1 MKPILLTIKGLHSF
15 REEQTIDFAGLSGA
29 GVFGIFGPTG
39 SGKSSILDAMTL
51 ALYGKV
57 ERAANNTHGILNHA
71 EDQLAVS
78 FTFALQSGHR
88 VSYKVERVFKRTDET
103 KVKTALC
110 RLIEIKDE
118 QTVLADKANEVN
130 KKVEELLGLTI
141 DDFTRAVVLP
151 QGKFAEFLSLKG
163 AERRHMLQRLFNL
176 EQYGDRLV
184 KKLRRRAQ
192 EAAAKKNEMLA
203 EQSGLGDAG
212 EDALKQAEQQFHEAN
227 ERLEEAEKKR
237 VRAKERF
244 ENHQEI
250 WNLQTERDEYERR
263 EKKLEERR
271 PYITDLTERLKE
283 AETALALEPYADRYT
298 EAARRKQRAE
308 QEHELAKRKSE
319 AETVSFTRQNEAYE
333 AWRAHKAEQE
343 PKLVKEEEL
352 YQRLSAI
359 EQKLLEAK
367 KEAEKTNAEHSKKEE
382 EYEAASKQL
391 AGVKDRLT
399 RGQNRQNELKEE
411 LKAVQVTADERKKCQ
426 TAAQL
431 AAGFQQT
438 QEQITKERA
447 NLTTQLKNVEKL
459 NGESESLTAKAKT
472 EEEDIT
478 RAYQTLQT
486 VYHMVCET
494 ERSLK
499 AAAERADKT
508 QADLRRR
515 SEEARTA
522 ALTKE
527 LSEKLIEGKP
537 CPVCGSTQ
545 HDRPRSAHETFSPDT
560 AVQEQLQQV
569 EALLSEAAA
578 LSQEVLT
585 AKVALEEQSGRFTEE
600 CPFLQS
606 ARVPELEAASSIS
619 GRPLDEA
626 FSAVRLEWKQMK
638 QDMLSV
644 KEKVTRLI
652 SAHQQTVK
660 QAEQLA
666 ERIRYE
672 EKEAGRLRHSLE
684 ELESLSESRLNQY
697 LSESRLNQYNEVC
710 GDIPPNRIDAWQ
722 ASIDEKDRQAE
733 ECEKRIETSI
743 AFLKEHEEEKERLQE
758 MKHRLERERLEL
770 HYASERLQQVID
782 GYEQELGTAAEET
795 SISAKLEAVRQEL
808 QLLKSK
814 EQSLFDAL
822 KQAQQSLNDAKG
834 RESGSLMSL
843 RDAET
848 SLEKAQ
854 NDWRVRSKDTGFA
867 EPDQVKK
874 SLLPQ
879 GRAEEMKKEIDEF
892 LDTSK
897 QLSANI
903 SRVTDKL
910 AERRISEEEW
920 TASVSLLKQA
930 EAESGA
936 AMEEKGA
943 QAKAFAV
950 MQKQHKRFKEIE
962 VELKSWQTQ
971 IDRLDKLQSVC
982 KGNTF
987 VEFLAEEQLESVARD
1002 ASARLGALTRQR
1014 YAILVDSEGGF
1025 VMRDDANGG
1034 VKRPV
1039 SSLSGG
1045 ETFLT
1050 SLSLALALSAQIQLR
1065 GQYPLQFF
1073 FLDEGFGTLDQGLL
1087 DTVVTA
1093 LEKLQSDNLSVGVIS
1108 HVQELR
1114 ARLPKK
1120 LIVHPSEPGGK
1131 GTRVTLEIM

>member
-227 ERLEEAEKKR
+227 ERLEAAEKKR

-283 AETALALEPYADRYT
+283 AETALALEPYADRCT
-298 EAARRKQRAE
+298 EAVRRKQRAE

-391 AGVKDRLT
+391 AAVKDRLT

-499 AAAERADKT
+499 AAAERAEKT

-560 AVQEQLQQV
+560 AVQEHLQQV

-578 LSQEVLT
+578 LSEEVLT

-638 QDMLSV
+638 KDMLSV

-672 EKEAGRLRHSLE
+672 EKEADRLRHSLE
-684 ELESLSESRLNQY
+684 ELES

-843 RDAET
+843 RDAEA

-854 NDWRVRSKDTGFA
+854 NDWRVRSQDTGFT

-943 QAKAFAV
+943 QAKAYAV

-962 VELKSWQTQ
+962 AELKNWQTQ

>member
-39 SGKSSILDAMTL
+39 SGKSSILDAITL

-227 ERLEEAEKKR
+227 ERLEAAEKKR

-283 AETALALEPYADRYT
+283 AETALALEPYADRCT
-298 EAARRKQRAE
+298 EAVRRKQRAE

-391 AGVKDRLT
+391 AAVKDRLT

-499 AAAERADKT
+499 AAAERAEKT

-560 AVQEQLQQV
+560 AVQEHLQQV

-672 EKEAGRLRHSLE
+672 EKEADRLRHSLE
-684 ELESLSESRLNQY
+684 ELES

-795 SISAKLEAVRQEL
+795 SVSAKLEAVRQEL

-843 RDAET
+843 RDAEA

-854 NDWRVRSKDTGFA
+854 NDWRVRSQDTGFT

-943 QAKAFAV
+943 QAKAYAV

-962 VELKSWQTQ
+962 AELKNWQTQ

>member
-227 ERLEEAEKKR
+227 ERLEAAEKKR

-298 EAARRKQRAE
+298 EAVRRKQRAE

-672 EKEAGRLRHSLE
+672 EKEAARLRHSLE
-684 ELESLSESRLNQY
+684 ELES

-854 NDWRVRSKDTGFA
+854 NDWRVRSKDTGFT

-910 AERRISEEEW
+910 ADRRISEEEW

-962 VELKSWQTQ
+962 AELKSWQTQ

>member
-227 ERLEEAEKKR
+227 ERLEAAEKKR

-283 AETALALEPYADRYT
+283 AETALALEPYADRCT
-298 EAARRKQRAE
+298 EAVRRKQRAE

-391 AGVKDRLT
+391 AAVKDRLT

-499 AAAERADKT
+499 AAAERAEKT

-560 AVQEQLQQV
+560 AVQEHLQQV

-672 EKEAGRLRHSLE
+672 EKEADRLRHSLE
-684 ELESLSESRLNQY
+684 ELES

-795 SISAKLEAVRQEL
+795 SVSAKLEAVRQEL

-843 RDAET
+843 RDAEA

-854 NDWRVRSKDTGFA
+854 NDWRVRSQDTGFT

-943 QAKAFAV
+943 QAKAYAV

-962 VELKSWQTQ
+962 AELKNWQTQ

>member
-15 REEQTIDFAGLSGA
+15 REEQTVDFAGLSGA

-227 ERLEEAEKKR
+227 ERLEAAEKKR

-283 AETALALEPYADRYT
+283 AETALALEPYADRCT
-298 EAARRKQRAE
+298 EAVRRKQRAE

-352 YQRLSAI
+352 YQRLSVI

-391 AGVKDRLT
+391 AAVKDRLT

-499 AAAERADKT
+499 AAAERAEKT

-560 AVQEQLQQV
+560 AVQEHLQQV

-672 EKEAGRLRHSLE
+672 EKEADRLRHSLE
-684 ELESLSESRLNQY
+684 ELES

-843 RDAET
+843 RDAEA

-854 NDWRVRSKDTGFA
+854 NDWRVRSKGTGFT

-962 VELKSWQTQ
+962 AELKSWQTQ

>member
-244 ENHQEI
+244 ESHQEI

-298 EAARRKQRAE
+298 EAVRRKQRAE

-399 RGQNRQNELKEE
+399 RGKNRQNELKEE
-411 LKAVQVTADERKKCQ
+411 LKAVQVTANERKKCQ

-447 NLTTQLKNVEKL
+447 NLTTQLKNMEKL

-478 RAYQTLQT
+478 HAYQTLQT

-569 EALLSEAAA
+569 EALLSKAAA

-606 ARVPELEAASSIS
+606 ARVPELEAAFSIS

-672 EKEAGRLRHSLE
+672 EKEADRLRHSLE
-684 ELESLSESRLNQY
+684 ELES

-822 KQAQQSLNDAKG
+822 KRAQQSLNDAKG

-854 NDWRVRSKDTGFA
+854 NDWRVRSKDTGFT

-910 AERRISEEEW
+910 ADRRISEEEW

-943 QAKAFAV
+943 QAKAYAV

-962 VELKSWQTQ
+962 AELKSWQTQ

>member
-298 EAARRKQRAE
+298 EAVRRKQHAE
-308 QEHELAKRKSE
+308 REHELAKRKSE

-447 NLTTQLKNVEKL
+447 NLTTQLKNMEKL

-697 LSESRLNQYNEVC
+697 NEVC

-867 EPDQVKK
+867 DPDQVKK

-962 VELKSWQTQ
+962 AELKSWQTQ

>member
-227 ERLEEAEKKR
+227 ERLEAAEKKR

-283 AETALALEPYADRYT
+283 AETALALEPYADRCT
-298 EAARRKQRAE
+298 EAVRRKQRAE

-391 AGVKDRLT
+391 AAVKDRLT

-486 VYHMVCET
+486 VYHMICET

-499 AAAERADKT
+499 AAAERAEKT

-560 AVQEQLQQV
+560 AVQEHLQQV

-672 EKEAGRLRHSLE
+672 EKEADRLRHSLE

-697 LSESRLNQYNEVC
+697 NEVC
-710 GDIPPNRIDAWQ
+710 GHIPPNRIDAWQ

-822 KQAQQSLNDAKG
+822 KQAQQSLNGAKG

-843 RDAET
+843 RDAEA

-854 NDWRVRSKDTGFA
+854 NDWRVRSQDTGFT

-962 VELKSWQTQ
+962 AELKSWQTQ

>member
-227 ERLEEAEKKR
+227 ERLEAAEKKR

-283 AETALALEPYADRYT
+283 AETALALEPYADRCT
-298 EAARRKQRAE
+298 EAVRRKQRAE

-391 AGVKDRLT
+391 AAVKDRLT

-499 AAAERADKT
+499 AAAERAEKT

-560 AVQEQLQQV
+560 AVQEHLQQV

-672 EKEAGRLRHSLE
+672 EKEADRLRHSLE
-684 ELESLSESRLNQY
+684 ELES

-843 RDAET
+843 RDAEA

-854 NDWRVRSKDTGFA
+854 NDWRVRSKETGFT

-943 QAKAFAV
+943 QAKAYAV

-962 VELKSWQTQ
+962 AELKSWQTQ

>member
-227 ERLEEAEKKR
+227 ERLEAAEKKR

-298 EAARRKQRAE
+298 EAVRRQQRAE

-478 RAYQTLQT
+478 HAYQTLQT

-672 EKEAGRLRHSLE
+672 EKEVGRLRHSLE
-684 ELESLSESRLNQY
+684 ELES

-930 EAESGA
+930 EAELGA

-962 VELKSWQTQ
+962 AELKSWQTQ

>member
-244 ENHQEI
+244 ESHQEI

-298 EAARRKQRAE
+298 EAVRRKQRAE

-399 RGQNRQNELKEE
+399 RGKNRQNELKEE

-478 RAYQTLQT
+478 HAYQTLQT

-672 EKEAGRLRHSLE
+672 EKEADRLRHSLE
-684 ELESLSESRLNQY
+684 ELES

-822 KQAQQSLNDAKG
+822 KRAQQSLNDAKG

-854 NDWRVRSKDTGFA
+854 NDWRLRSKDTGFT

-910 AERRISEEEW
+910 ADRRISEEEW

-943 QAKAFAV
+943 QAKAYAV

-962 VELKSWQTQ
+962 AELKSWQTQ

>member
-283 AETALALEPYADRYT
+283 AETALALEPYADRCT
-298 EAARRKQRAE
+298 EAVRRKQRAE

-391 AGVKDRLT
+391 AAVKDRLT

-447 NLTTQLKNVEKL
+447 NLTTQLKNMEKL

-508 QADLRRR
+508 QADLLRR

-652 SAHQQTVK
+652 SAHQQTVR

-697 LSESRLNQYNEVC
+697 NEVC
-710 GDIPPNRIDAWQ
+710 GDIPQNRIDAWQ

-854 NDWRVRSKDTGFA
+854 NDWRVRSKDTGFT

-962 VELKSWQTQ
+962 AELKSWQTQ

>member
-244 ENHQEI
+244 ESHQEI

-298 EAARRKQRAE
+298 EAVRRKQRAE

-399 RGQNRQNELKEE
+399 RGKKRQNELKEE

-447 NLTTQLKNVEKL
+447 NLTMQLKNVEKL

-478 RAYQTLQT
+478 HAYQTLQT

-606 ARVPELEAASSIS
+606 ARVPELEAAFSIS

-672 EKEAGRLRHSLE
+672 EKEADRLRHSLE
-684 ELESLSESRLNQY
+684 ELES

-822 KQAQQSLNDAKG
+822 KRAQQSLNDAKG

-854 NDWRVRSKDTGFA
+854 NDWRVRSKDTGFT

-910 AERRISEEEW
+910 ADRRISEEEW

-943 QAKAFAV
+943 QAKAYAV

-962 VELKSWQTQ
+962 AELKSWQTQ

>member
-227 ERLEEAEKKR
+227 ERLEAAEKKR

-283 AETALALEPYADRYT
+283 AETALALEPYADRCT
-298 EAARRKQRAE
+298 EAVRRKQRAE

-391 AGVKDRLT
+391 AAVKDRLT

-447 NLTTQLKNVEKL
+447 NLITQLKNVEKL

-499 AAAERADKT
+499 AAAERAEKT

-560 AVQEQLQQV
+560 AVQEHLQQV

-697 LSESRLNQYNEVC
+697 SEVC

-843 RDAET
+843 RDAEA

-854 NDWRVRSKDTGFA
+854 NDWRVRSKGTRFT

-943 QAKAFAV
+943 QAKAYAV

-962 VELKSWQTQ
+962 AELKSWQTQ

>member
-227 ERLEEAEKKR
+227 ERLEAAEKKR

-283 AETALALEPYADRYT
+283 AETALALEPYADRCT
-298 EAARRKQRAE
+298 EAVRRKQRAE

-391 AGVKDRLT
+391 AAVKDRLT

-472 EEEDIT
+472 EEEAIT

-499 AAAERADKT
+499 AAAERAEKT

-560 AVQEQLQQV
+560 AVQEHLQQV

-600 CPFLQS
+600 CPFLQN

-672 EKEAGRLRHSLE
+672 EKEADRLRHSLE
-684 ELESLSESRLNQY
+684 ELES

-843 RDAET
+843 RDAEA

-854 NDWRVRSKDTGFA
+854 NDWRVRSQDTGFT

-879 GRAEEMKKEIDEF
+879 ERAEEMKKEIDEF

-962 VELKSWQTQ
+962 AELKNWQTQ

>member
-227 ERLEEAEKKR
+227 ARLEAAEKKR

-298 EAARRKQRAE
+298 EAVRRKQRAE

-411 LKAVQVTADERKKCQ
+411 LKTVQVTADERKKCQ

-447 NLTTQLKNVEKL
+447 NLTTQLKSVEKL

-672 EKEAGRLRHSLE
+672 EKEADRLRHSLE
-684 ELESLSESRLNQY
+684 ELES

-710 GDIPPNRIDAWQ
+710 GDIPPNRIDSWQ

-854 NDWRVRSKDTGFA
+854 NDWRVRSKDTGFT

-910 AERRISEEEW
+910 ADRRISEEEW

-962 VELKSWQTQ
+962 AELKSWQTQ

>member
-71 EDQLAVS
+71 EEQLAVS

-298 EAARRKQRAE
+298 EAVRRKQRAE
-308 QEHELAKRKSE
+308 REHELAKRKSE

-697 LSESRLNQYNEVC
+697 NEVC

-867 EPDQVKK
+867 DPDQVKK

-962 VELKSWQTQ
+962 AELKSWQTQ

>member
-227 ERLEEAEKKR
+227 ERLEAAEKKR

-271 PYITDLTERLKE
+271 PYITELTERLKE

-298 EAARRKQRAE
+298 EAVRRKQRAE

-391 AGVKDRLT
+391 AAVKDRLT

-478 RAYQTLQT
+478 HAYQTLQT

-672 EKEAGRLRHSLE
+672 EKEADRLRHSLE
-684 ELESLSESRLNQY
+684 ELES

-822 KQAQQSLNDAKG
+822 KRAQQSLNDAKG

-854 NDWRVRSKDTGFA
+854 NDWRVRSKDTGFT

-910 AERRISEEEW
+910 ADRRISEEEW

-962 VELKSWQTQ
+962 AELKSWQTQ

>member
-71 EDQLAVS
+71 EEQLAVS

-298 EAARRKQRAE
+298 EAVRRKQRAE

-447 NLTTQLKNVEKL
+447 NLKTQLKNVEKL

-697 LSESRLNQYNEVC
+697 NEVC

-867 EPDQVKK
+867 DPDQVKK

-962 VELKSWQTQ
+962 AELKSWQTQ

>member
-227 ERLEEAEKKR
+227 ERLEAAEKKR

-298 EAARRKQRAE
+298 EAVRRKQRAE

-333 AWRAHKAEQE
+333 AWRAHKAERE

-391 AGVKDRLT
+391 AAVKDRLT

-447 NLTTQLKNVEKL
+447 NLTTQLKNMEKL

-652 SAHQQTVK
+652 SAHQQTVR

-672 EKEAGRLRHSLE
+672 EKEADRLRHSLE
-684 ELESLSESRLNQY
+684 ELES

-854 NDWRVRSKDTGFA
+854 NDWRVRSKDTGFTD
-867 EPDQVKK
+867 PDQVKK

-962 VELKSWQTQ
+962 AELKSWQTQ

>member
-227 ERLEEAEKKR
+227 ERLEAAEKKR

-298 EAARRKQRAE
+298 EAVRRKQRAE

-333 AWRAHKAEQE
+333 AWRAHKAERE

-391 AGVKDRLT
+391 AAVKDRLT

-447 NLTTQLKNVEKL
+447 NLTTQLKNMEKL

-545 HDRPRSAHETFSPDT
+545 HDRPRSAHEIFSPDT

-652 SAHQQTVK
+652 SAHQQTVR

-672 EKEAGRLRHSLE
+672 EKEADRLRHSLE
-684 ELESLSESRLNQY
+684 ELEL

-854 NDWRVRSKDTGFA
+854 NDWRVRSKDTGFT

-910 AERRISEEEW
+910 ADRRISEEEW

-962 VELKSWQTQ
+962 AELKSWQTQ

>member
-227 ERLEEAEKKR
+227 ERLEAAEKKR

-283 AETALALEPYADRYT
+283 AETALALEPYADRCT
-298 EAARRKQRAE
+298 EAVRRKQRAE

-391 AGVKDRLT
+391 AAVKDRLT

-499 AAAERADKT
+499 AAAERAEKT

-560 AVQEQLQQV
+560 AVQEHLQQV

-684 ELESLSESRLNQY
+684 ELES

-843 RDAET
+843 RDAEA

-854 NDWRVRSKDTGFA
+854 NDWRVRSKGTGFT

-943 QAKAFAV
+943 QAKAYAV
-950 MQKQHKRFKEIE
+950 MQKQHKRFKELE
-962 VELKSWQTQ
+962 AELKSWQTQ

>member
-244 ENHQEI
+244 ESHQEI

-298 EAARRKQRAE
+298 EAVRRKQRAE

-399 RGQNRQNELKEE
+399 RGKKRQNELKEE

-478 RAYQTLQT
+478 HAYQTLQT

-569 EALLSEAAA
+569 EALLSKAAA

-606 ARVPELEAASSIS
+606 ARVPELEAAFSIS

-672 EKEAGRLRHSLE
+672 EKEADRLRHSLE
-684 ELESLSESRLNQY
+684 ELES

-822 KQAQQSLNDAKG
+822 KRAQQSLNDAKG

-854 NDWRVRSKDTGFA
+854 NDWRVRSKDTGFT

-910 AERRISEEEW
+910 AGRRISEEEW

-943 QAKAFAV
+943 QAKAYAV

-962 VELKSWQTQ
+962 AELKSWQTQ

>member
-71 EDQLAVS
+71 EEQLAVS

-298 EAARRKQRAE
+298 EAVRRKQRAE

-478 RAYQTLQT
+478 HAYQTLQT

-672 EKEAGRLRHSLE
+672 EKEADRLRHSLE
-684 ELESLSESRLNQY
+684 ELES

-743 AFLKEHEEEKERLQE
+743 AFLKEHEEEKEHLQE

-867 EPDQVKK
+867 DPDQVKK

-962 VELKSWQTQ
+962 AELKSWQTQ

>member
-1 MKPILLTIKGLHSF
+1 MRPILLTIKGLHSF

-227 ERLEEAEKKR
+227 ERLEAAEKKR

-283 AETALALEPYADRYT
+283 AETALALEPYADRCT
-298 EAARRKQRAE
+298 EAVRRKQRAE

-391 AGVKDRLT
+391 AAVKDRLT

-499 AAAERADKT
+499 AAAERAEKT

-560 AVQEQLQQV
+560 AVQEHLQQV

-684 ELESLSESRLNQY
+684 ELES

-843 RDAET
+843 RDAEA

-854 NDWRVRSKDTGFA
+854 NDWRVRSKDTGFT

-920 TASVSLLKQA
+920 TASVSLLKHA

-943 QAKAFAV
+943 QAKAYAV

-962 VELKSWQTQ
+962 AELKSWQTQ

>member
-227 ERLEEAEKKR
+227 ERLEAAEKKR

-298 EAARRKQRAE
+298 EAVRRKQRTE

-391 AGVKDRLT
+391 AAVKDRLT

-447 NLTTQLKNVEKL
+447 NLTTQLKNMEKL

-499 AAAERADKT
+499 AAAERAEKT

-560 AVQEQLQQV
+560 AVQEHLQQV

-672 EKEAGRLRHSLE
+672 EKEADRLRHSLE
-684 ELESLSESRLNQY
+684 ELES

-795 SISAKLEAVRQEL
+795 SVSAKLEAVRQEL

-814 EQSLFDAL
+814 EQSLFDSL

-843 RDAET
+843 RDAEA

-854 NDWRVRSKDTGFA
+854 NDWRVRSQDTGFT

-962 VELKSWQTQ
+962 AELKSWQTQ

>member
-227 ERLEEAEKKR
+227 ERLEAAEKKR

-283 AETALALEPYADRYT
+283 AETALALEPYADRCT
-298 EAARRKQRAE
+298 EAVRRKQRAE

-333 AWRAHKAEQE
+333 AWRAHKAERE

-391 AGVKDRLT
+391 AAVKDRLT

-447 NLTTQLKNVEKL
+447 NLTTQLKNMEKL

-478 RAYQTLQT
+478 HAYQTLQT

-619 GRPLDEA
+619 GRPLDET

-652 SAHQQTVK
+652 SAHQQTVR

-672 EKEAGRLRHSLE
+672 EKEADRLRHSLE
-684 ELESLSESRLNQY
+684 ELEL

-854 NDWRVRSKDTGFA
+854 NDWRVRSKDTGFTD
-867 EPDQVKK
+867 PDQVKK

-962 VELKSWQTQ
+962 AELKSWQTQ

>member
-244 ENHQEI
+244 ESHQEI

-298 EAARRKQRAE
+298 EAVRRKQRAE

-399 RGQNRQNELKEE
+399 RGKKRQNELKEE

-478 RAYQTLQT
+478 HAYQTLQT

-606 ARVPELEAASSIS
+606 ARVPELEAAFSIS

-672 EKEAGRLRHSLE
+672 EKEADRLRHSLE
-684 ELESLSESRLNQY
+684 ELES

-822 KQAQQSLNDAKG
+822 KRAQQSLNDAKG

-854 NDWRVRSKDTGFA
+854 NDWRVRSKDTGFT

-910 AERRISEEEW
+910 ADRRISEEEW

-962 VELKSWQTQ
+962 AELKSWQTQ

>member
-15 REEQTIDFAGLSGA
+15 REEQTIDFDGLSGA

-110 RLIEIKDE
+110 RLIEIKEE

-212 EDALKQAEQQFHEAN
+212 EDALKLAEQQFHEAN
-227 ERLEEAEKKR
+227 ERLEAAEKKR
-237 VRAKERF
+237 VQAKERF

-250 WNLQTERDEYERR
+250 WNLQTERDEYEARQ
-263 EKKLEERR
+263 EKLEEKR
-271 PYITDLTERLKE
+271 PYITDLTDRLKE

-298 EAARRKQRAE
+298 EAVRRKERAE
-308 QEHELAKRKSE
+308 QEHELAKRKLE
-319 AETVSFTRQNEAYE
+319 AETASFTRQNEAYE
-333 AWRAHKAEQE
+333 AWRIHKAEQE

-367 KEAEKTNAEHSKKEE
+367 KEAEKTKAEHSKKEE

-391 AGVKDRLT
+391 TAVKDRLT

-411 LKAVQVTADERKKCQ
+411 LKAVQVTADERKRCQ

-438 QEQITKERA
+438 QEQITKERT
-447 NLTTQLKNVEKL
+447 NLTAQLKNMEKL
-459 NGESESLTAKAKT
+459 NGESEALSAKAKS

-508 QADLRRR
+508 QADLRKR

-545 HDRPRSAHETFSPDT
+545 HDRSRSAHETYSPDT
-560 AVQEQLQQV
+560 AVQERLQQV
-569 EALLSEAAA
+569 ETLLSEAAA

-600 CPFLQS
+600 CPFLQN

-652 SAHQQTVK
+652 STYQKTVK
-660 QAEQLA
+660 QAEQLG

-672 EKEAGRLRHSLE
+672 EKEADRLRHSLE

-697 LSESRLNQYNEVC
+697 NESC
-710 GDIPPNRIDAWQ
+710 GDIPLNRIDAWQ

-733 ECEKRIETSI
+733 EFEKRIETSI
-743 AFLKEHEEEKERLQE
+743 AFLKEHEDEKERLQE
-758 MKHRLERERLEL
+758 KKHQLERERLEL

-795 SISAKLEAVRQEL
+795 SISAKLDAVRQEL

-822 KQAQQSLNDAKG
+822 QQAQQSLNDAKG

-843 RDAET
+843 RDAE
-848 SLEKAQ
+848 SALEKAQ
-854 NDWRVRSKDTGFA
+854 NDWRGKSKDTGFA
-867 EPDQVKK
+867 EPYQVKK
-874 SLLPQ
+874 SLLPKE
-879 GRAEEMKKEIDEF
+879 RAEEMKREIDEF
-892 LDTSK
+892 LDGSK

-903 SRVTDKL
+903 RRVTDKL
-910 AERRISEEEW
+910 AGRRVTEEEW
-920 TASVSLLKQA
+920 TASVSLLEQA

-936 AMEEKGA
+936 AKEEKGA

-962 VELKSWQTQ
+962 AELKSWQTQ

-1131 GTRVTLEIM
+1131 GTRVTMEIM

>member
-163 AERRHMLQRLFNL
+163 SERRHMLQRLFNL

-298 EAARRKQRAE
+298 EAVRRKQHAE
-308 QEHELAKRKSE
+308 REHELAKRKSE

-600 CPFLQS
+600 CLFLQS

-684 ELESLSESRLNQY
+684 ELES

-867 EPDQVKK
+867 DPDQVKK

-962 VELKSWQTQ
+962 AELKSWQTQ

>member
-227 ERLEEAEKKR
+227 ERLEAAEKKR

-263 EKKLEERR
+263 EKMLEERR

-298 EAARRKQRAE
+298 EAVRRKQRAE

-391 AGVKDRLT
+391 AAVKDRLT

-447 NLTTQLKNVEKL
+447 NLTTQLKNMEKL

-499 AAAERADKT
+499 AAAERAEKT

-560 AVQEQLQQV
+560 AVQEHLQQV

-652 SAHQQTVK
+652 SAHQQTVR

-672 EKEAGRLRHSLE
+672 EKEADRLRHSLE
-684 ELESLSESRLNQY
+684 ELES

-814 EQSLFDAL
+814 EQSLFDSL

-854 NDWRVRSKDTGFA
+854 NDWRVRSKDTGFTD
-867 EPDQVKK
+867 PDQVKK

-962 VELKSWQTQ
+962 AELKSWQTQ

-1034 VKRPV
+1034 VKRLV

>member
-227 ERLEEAEKKR
+227 ARLEAAEKKR

-298 EAARRKQRAE
+298 EAVRRKQRAE

-438 QEQITKERA
+438 QEQIMKERA

-459 NGESESLTAKAKT
+459 NGESESLTTKAKI

-478 RAYQTLQT
+478 HAYQTLQT

-672 EKEAGRLRHSLE
+672 EKEADRLRHSLE
-684 ELESLSESRLNQY
+684 ELES

-822 KQAQQSLNDAKG
+822 KRAQQSLNDAKG

-854 NDWRVRSKDTGFA
+854 NDWRVRSKDTGFT

-910 AERRISEEEW
+910 ADRRISEEEW

-962 VELKSWQTQ
+962 AELKSWQTQ

>member
-227 ERLEEAEKKR
+227 ERLEAAEKKR

-283 AETALALEPYADRYT
+283 AETALALEPYADRCT
-298 EAARRKQRAE
+298 EAVRRKQRAE

-352 YQRLSAI
+352 YQRLSVI

-391 AGVKDRLT
+391 AAVKDRLT

-499 AAAERADKT
+499 AAAERAEKT

-560 AVQEQLQQV
+560 AVQEHLQQV

-672 EKEAGRLRHSLE
+672 EKEADRLRHSLE

-697 LSESRLNQYNEVC
+697 NEVC
-710 GDIPPNRIDAWQ
+710 GHIPPNRIDAWQ

-843 RDAET
+843 RDAEA

-854 NDWRVRSKDTGFA
+854 NDWRVRSKDTGFT

-962 VELKSWQTQ
+962 AELKSWQTQ

>member
-212 EDALKQAEQQFHEAN
+212 EDALKQAEQQLHEAN

-298 EAARRKQRAE
+298 EAVRRKQHAE
-308 QEHELAKRKSE
+308 REHELAKRKSE

-697 LSESRLNQYNEVC
+697 NEVC

-867 EPDQVKK
+867 DPDQVKK

-962 VELKSWQTQ
+962 AELKSWQTQ

>member
-298 EAARRKQRAE
+298 EAVRRKQRAE

-697 LSESRLNQYNEVC
+697 NEVC

-867 EPDQVKK
+867 DPDQVKK

-962 VELKSWQTQ
+962 AELKSWQTQ

>member
-227 ERLEEAEKKR
+227 ERLEAAEKKR

-283 AETALALEPYADRYT
+283 AETALALEPYADRCT
-298 EAARRKQRAE
+298 EAVRRKQRAE

-319 AETVSFTRQNEAYE
+319 AETVLFTRQNEAYE

-391 AGVKDRLT
+391 AAVKDRLT

-486 VYHMVCET
+486 VYHMICET

-499 AAAERADKT
+499 AAAERAEKT

-560 AVQEQLQQV
+560 AVQEHLQQV

-672 EKEAGRLRHSLE
+672 EKEADRLRHSLE

-697 LSESRLNQYNEVC
+697 NEVC
-710 GDIPPNRIDAWQ
+710 GHIPPNRIDAWQ

-822 KQAQQSLNDAKG
+822 KQAQQSLNGAKG

-843 RDAET
+843 RDAEA

-854 NDWRVRSKDTGFA
+854 NDWRVRSQDTGFT

-962 VELKSWQTQ
+962 AELKSWQTQ

>member
-227 ERLEEAEKKR
+227 ERLEAAEKKR

-271 PYITDLTERLKE
+271 PYITDLTERFKE

-298 EAARRKQRAE
+298 EAVRRKQRAE

-319 AETVSFTRQNEAYE
+319 AETASFTRQNEAYE

-399 RGQNRQNELKEE
+399 RGQNRQNELKKE

-478 RAYQTLQT
+478 HAYQTLQT

-672 EKEAGRLRHSLE
+672 EKEADRLRHSLE
-684 ELESLSESRLNQY
+684 ELES

-770 HYASERLQQVID
+770 HYASERLHQVID

-822 KQAQQSLNDAKG
+822 KRAQQSLNDAKG

-854 NDWRVRSKDTGFA
+854 NDWRVRSKDTGFT

-910 AERRISEEEW
+910 ADRRISEEEW

-943 QAKAFAV
+943 QAKAYAV

-962 VELKSWQTQ
+962 AELKSWQTQ

>member
-212 EDALKQAEQQFHEAN
+212 EDALKLAEQQFHEAN
-227 ERLEEAEKKR
+227 ERLEAAEKKR

-283 AETALALEPYADRYT
+283 AETALALEPYADRCT
-298 EAARRKQRAE
+298 EAVRRKQRAE

-391 AGVKDRLT
+391 AAVKDRLT

-499 AAAERADKT
+499 AAAERAEKT

-560 AVQEQLQQV
+560 AVQEHLQQV

-672 EKEAGRLRHSLE
+672 EKEADRLRHSLE
-684 ELESLSESRLNQY
+684 ELES

-843 RDAET
+843 RDAEA

-854 NDWRVRSKDTGFA
+854 NDWRVRSKGTGFT

-879 GRAEEMKKEIDEF
+879 GCAEEMKKEIDEF

-943 QAKAFAV
+943 QAKAYAV

-962 VELKSWQTQ
+962 AELKNWQTQ

-1131 GTRVTLEIM
+1131 GTRVTLEII

>member
-227 ERLEEAEKKR
+227 ERLEAAEKKR

-283 AETALALEPYADRYT
+283 AETALALEPYADRCT
-298 EAARRKQRAE
+298 EAVRRKQRAE

-391 AGVKDRLT
+391 AAVKDRLT

-499 AAAERADKT
+499 AAAERAEKT

-560 AVQEQLQQV
+560 AVQEHLQQV

-672 EKEAGRLRHSLE
+672 EKEADRLRHSLE
-684 ELESLSESRLNQY
+684 ELES

-795 SISAKLEAVRQEL
+795 SVSAKLEAVRQEL

-843 RDAET
+843 RDAEA

-854 NDWRVRSKDTGFA
+854 NDWRVRSQDTGFT

-962 VELKSWQTQ
+962 AELKSWQTQ

>member
-227 ERLEEAEKKR
+227 ERLEAAEKKR

-283 AETALALEPYADRYT
+283 AETALALEPYADRCT
-298 EAARRKQRAE
+298 EAVRRKQRAE

-391 AGVKDRLT
+391 AAVKDRLT

-499 AAAERADKT
+499 AAAERAEKT

-560 AVQEQLQQV
+560 AVQEHLQQV

-672 EKEAGRLRHSLE
+672 EKEADRLRHSLE
-684 ELESLSESRLNQY
+684 ELES

-795 SISAKLEAVRQEL
+795 SVSAKLEAVRQEL

-843 RDAET
+843 RDAEA

-854 NDWRVRSKDTGFA
+854 NDWRVRSQDTGFT

-943 QAKAFAV
+943 QAKAYAV

-962 VELKSWQTQ
+962 AELKSWQTQ